1 MFFLALKYLLAR
13 KKQTILTMLGIL
25 LGTAGYIVISGIM
38 LGFRVFIIDQLVNN
52 DAQVRI
58 SAREDLI
65 LQDSL
70 NEEFF
75 PDAAHIFWVAP
86 PSGRRDEAKIEY
98 AQGWF
103 ERLEHDAHVQ
113 AYSPQLT
120 MQAIFRRANILQ
132 NARLIG
138 CDPSKQEKVTDIARY
153 MVEGKFSDIGQSGNR
168 MIMGAGLMKNLGA
181 RVSENILVSV
191 GKGTPWPFKIV
202 GVYQSGMKTIDDT
215 TAFAALHDVQRA
227 NQTPSQ
233 ISDIAVRLTD
243 ASQARELSD
252 SWSSLSQDKVQS
264 WDQIN
269 SGTMSVFKTQDIVR
283 NSMTLTILVV
293 AGFGIYN
300 ILNMMVTQ
308 KRREI
313 AILRSIGYEPKD
325 IISLFMIQGV
335 ILGTTG
341 GSLGMMMGH
350 LICRYLSTIT
360 VDPGRLIGGGG
371 KMMISYDPKIYLFGF
386 LLAFGSSVVASLL
399 PARAASKL
407 TPIDIIR
414 SEGS

>member
-1 MFFLALKYLLAR
+1 MLFLALKYLLAR
-13 KKQTILTMLGIL
+13 KKQTVLTMLGIL
-25 LGTAGYIVISGIM
+25 LGTSGYIVISGIM

-58 SAREDLI
+58 SAREDPI

-70 NEEFF
+70 DGEFF
-75 PDAAHIFWVAP
+75 PEAAHIFWVAP
-86 PSGRRDEAKIEY
+86 PSGRRDQARIEY

-103 ERLEHDAHVQ
+103 ERLDHDPEVL

-138 CDPSKQEKVTDIARY
+138 CDPAKQERVTDIQRY

-168 MIMGAGLMKNLGA
+168 MVVGIGLMKNLGA
-181 RVSENILVSV
+181 RVSETLLVSV
-191 GKGTPWPFKIV
+191 GKGSPLPFKIV
-202 GVYQSGMKTIDDT
+202 GVFQVGMKTIDET
-215 TAFAALHDVQRA
+215 TAFAALNDVQRA
-227 NQTPSQ
+227 NLTPSQ

-243 ASQARELSD
+243 AEQARAVSD
-252 SWSSLSQDKVQS
+252 SWAGLGQDKVQS

-300 ILNMMVTQ
+300 ILNMMVSQ

-325 IISLFMIQGV
+325 IVSLFMIQGLV
-335 ILGTTG
+335 LGTTG
-341 GSLGMMMGH
+341 GVLGMSLGH
-350 LICRYLSTIT
+350 LLCRYLSTIT

-371 KMMISYDPKIYLFGF
+371 KMMISYEPLIYLFGF